1 MAVNEFQ
8 NNHRIVFKPNPQVL
22 KYKLGNMAPN
32 TGLPTINRLITTHN
46 NKGEAIFSD
55 AVASETPQTE
65 VGGGAIF
72 GLHYCSENF
81 PVEMNQD
88 KDIQAYQSYMNQ
100 APGLVISSGTVLRTV
115 DMPPGALSPMHR
127 TVSLDYGIVL
137 EGDIEL
143 VLDSGETRPM
153 KRGDIA
159 IQRGTNH
166 AWRNMSSEKWGRM
179 LYVLQPSQPLQ
190 VAGKTFGED
199 LADMEGVR
207 HST

>member
-1 MAVNEFQ
+1 
-8 NNHRIVFKPNPQVL
+8 
-22 KYKLGNMAPN
+22 MAPN

-46 NKGEAIFSD
+46 DKGEAIFSD

-115 DMPPGALSPMHR
+115 GLRYASWGP
-127 TVSLDYGIVL
+127 
-137 EGDIEL
+137 
-143 VLDSGETRPM
+143 
-153 KRGDIA
+153 IA
-159 IQRGTNH
+159 YAQDRFP
-166 AWRNMSSEKWGRM
+166 RLRYSS
-179 LYVLQPSQPLQ
+179 
-190 VAGKTFGED
+190 
-199 LADMEGVR
+199 
-207 HST
+207 